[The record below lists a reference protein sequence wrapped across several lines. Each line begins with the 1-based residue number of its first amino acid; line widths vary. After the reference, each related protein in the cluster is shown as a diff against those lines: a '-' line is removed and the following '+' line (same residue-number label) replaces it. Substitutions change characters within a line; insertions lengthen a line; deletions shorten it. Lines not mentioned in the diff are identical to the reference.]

1 MSKVIRD
8 LSERRRAR
16 RPSPMDRPVME
27 ERRIRNNMASSS
39 DYKVCTRWYV
49 ENLFKNMTTW
59 NKNDYKWP
67 GDTKDIEYWTTKDI
81 SEDQELLKSIQIVDQ
96 ETNKIYP
103 LSDWKGDSYKT
114 IRDRLMIGRR
124 KDAKSISFFEPIFRG
139 TGLNTDVIQ
148 ENSIIRIWSTIKPS
162 SVGIKKALK
171 YAHTMITIDNPRNNR
186 RVSFGTWTDPS
197 NLSVVSTELYKKKG
211 KKNINL
217 DTDNI
222 GKVHIINSPDSDF
235 TSQIF
240 RARNKNIDVNN
251 FIELK
256 AVGLLTKEHIE
267 NLNKVLIKDSYPLQ
281 QYTVDT
287 IFRIKKP
294 VINSQNQYMYV
305 PSLSYYR
312 QSSNLVYNLVQD
324 LCFLGGGTIIDED
337 KDRLYKSK
345 KSNRKLIS
353 INCASFSKLLFP
365 DIVCVTKGLS
375 SVVYKTKTG
384 KKLLASPG
392 GIYGKQTY
400 DCMTN
405 NNVKKS
411 SSYIQYKESPGV
423 FGVSGYVAAAC
434 ILPWKINQF
443 VAFCLRFLAC
453 AGASSGLYIIPIKY
467 IPGGNIYNFV
477 LSATVLIG
485 TTVNVFSYIK
495 LNKNSLKFNYKD
507 DNTFEKNKNKL
518 LQYYG
523 KDNFVKLYEIY
534 EESLKS
540 CKR

>member
-1 MSKVIRD
+1 MKKITRDISGIRK
-8 LSERRRAR
+8 SR
-16 RPSPMDRPVME
+16 RPSPMGRDRPIME
-27 ERRIRNNMASSS
+27 ERRVKNNMASSN

-49 ENLFKNMTTW
+49 DNLFKNLTTW
-59 NKNDYKWP
+59 KKNDYKWS
-67 GDTKDIEYWTTKDI
+67 GDTKNIQFYELEDIRDDPDI
-81 SEDQELLKSIQIVDQ
+81 NIEIVDQ
-96 ETNKIYP
+96 ETNKIYT
-103 LSDWKGDSYKT
+103 LSEWKDSYNT
-114 IRDRLMIGRR
+114 IRKRLITGTK
-124 KDAKSISFFEPIFRG
+124 KDTESISFFEPIFRG

-148 ENSIIRIWSTIKPS
+148 ENSIIRIWSTKKRS
-162 SVGIKKALK
+162 SIGIKNAVK
-171 YAHTMITIDNPRNNR
+171 YGHTMITIDNPINNR
-186 RVSFGTWTDPS
+186 RVSFGTWTDPED
-197 NLSVVSTELYKKKG
+197 LPVVPTEFYKKKD
-211 KKNINL
+211 KRKINL
-217 DTDNI
+217 DTDEI
-222 GKVHIINSPDSDF
+222 GTAHVINSPDNDF

-256 AVGLLTKEHIE
+256 AVGLLTKDHIE
-267 NLNKVLIKDSYPLQ
+267 NLKKVLIKDSYPLR

-287 IFRIKKP
+287 IFRIKKS
-294 VINSQNQYMYV
+294 VKSQYMYV

-312 QSSNLVYNLVQD
+312 QSSNLVYNLTQD
-324 LCFLGGGTIIDED
+324 LCFLGGGTILDENENI
-337 KDRLYKSK
+337 LYRSK
-345 KSNRKLIS
+345 KRNRKLIS

-365 DIVCVTKGLS
+365 DIVCVTKGVPSTLS
-375 SVVYKTKTG
+375 KTFTG

-400 DCMTN
+400 DCTSN

-434 ILPWKINQF
+434 ILPWKINQV

-467 IPGGNIYNFV
+467 IPGGNIYNFI
-477 LSATVLIG
+477 LSASVLIG
-485 TTVNVFSYIK
+485 TTLNVFAYIK
-495 LNKNSLKFNYKD
+495 TNRNSLKFNYD
-507 DNTFEKNKNKL
+507 DNTLEKNKNKL

-523 KDNFVKLYEIY
+523 KDNFVKLYNIY
-534 EESLKS
+534 EKSLKS